1 MNGKVL
7 RCQTIF
13 SESMASVAIYKTIWI
28 LVATPPNVYWAYSE
42 RLGQLE
48 AAPLSLIH
56 SPNPFL
62 LPVTCDYKIMI
73 TIMKMIRKNTSHIV
87 LLSCKPTKLH
97 TGEMLYHCGMSPEQ
111 QCIVLIMSYVAPGPT
126 TISSRVCDWLLS
138 VRAATT
144 IAMHAWAKIHTQI
157 TSSIFTVK
165 SLLL

>member
-97 TGEMLYHCGMSPEQ
+97 TGEMLYHCGMRPW
-111 QCIVLIMSYVAPGPT
+111 A
-126 TISSRVCDWLLS
+126 SSALCWLCRTWHQDQPRS
-138 VRAATT
+138 AAGFVTDCC
-144 IAMHAWAKIHTQI
+144 Q
-157 TSSIFTVK
+157 SGQ
-165 SLLL
+165 LLL